1 MQSLSNIFR
10 QKTSEY
16 LFELL
21 LKLEVWYDILYYV
34 TLPIS
39 VTDRRWL
46 QMESFDALLIAVIAG
61 VMTHVICR
69 WIDRRR

>member
-21 LKLEVWYDILYYV
+21 LKLEVWYDILYCV
-34 TLPIS
+34 TIPIS
-39 VTDRRWL
+39 VTEGRCYAWNF
-46 QMESFDALLIAVIAG
+46 SLLYSPLSWQA
-61 VMTHVICR
+61 
-69 WIDRRR
+69 

>member
-1 MQSLSNIFR
+1 MQSCTNIFR

-61 VMTHVICR
+61 VITHVICR